1 MVSEGQKV
9 LVVEDEADM
18 RELLCFHLRREGWAV
33 LHTGDGYEAWEIVQ
47 REPPEL
53 VLIDLMINGMSG
65 LQLCRQIRS
74 RPDLAHVRMIIVSA
88 RTAEEVVLDG
98 LCAGA
103 DDYVRKPFRLKEIL
117 ARVRSV
123 LRRERPQMDRR
134 EATLES
140 PPLSLDHS
148 RREVRL
154 AGRVLSLTATE
165 YGLLRHL
172 MSHPGRVLSRA
183 QLLDAVGDGRSAS
196 SGRSIDV
203 HVLSLRRKLGD
214 QGAMIGTARG
224 FGYVFAPLKNPAAGD
239 AVGLWNA

>member
-1 MVSEGQKV
+1 V
-9 LVVEDEADM
+9 
-18 RELLCFHLRREGWAV
+18 
-33 LHTGDGYEAWEIVQ
+33 
-47 REPPEL
+47 
-53 VLIDLMINGMSG
+53 
-65 LQLCRQIRS
+65 
-74 RPDLAHVRMIIVSA
+74 
-88 RTAEEVVLDG
+88 
-98 LCAGA
+98 
-103 DDYVRKPFRLKEIL
+103 KEIL

-123 LRRERPQMDRR
+123 LRRARPQMDRR

-154 AGRVLSLTATE
+154 AGRVLSLTTTE

-172 MSHPGRVLSRA
+172 MSHPGRVLSRP

-239 AVGLWNA
+239 AVGLRNA